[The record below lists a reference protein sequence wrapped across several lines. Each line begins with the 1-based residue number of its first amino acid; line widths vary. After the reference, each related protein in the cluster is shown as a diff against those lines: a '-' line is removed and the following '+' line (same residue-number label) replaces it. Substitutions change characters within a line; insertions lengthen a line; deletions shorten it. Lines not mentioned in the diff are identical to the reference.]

1 MEDSLNK
8 IERTTERSKSSLFD
22 KIIDSVIFDIRKAT
36 GKTVSRKQ
44 LAGYEYVKEFSA
56 SSRAKIKIEEVIE
69 NQVYQFRTETTKNEF
84 VVRYEL
90 ETINEKQTKVIY
102 TETMKSFGIL
112 QQMNDMLLGTILGY
126 FKRKQFKK
134 MLVMMEESY

>member
-1 MEDSLNK
+1 MK
-8 IERTTERSKSSLFD
+8 IEKTLNVPSPVFFD

-90 ETINEKQTKVIY
+90 ETINEKQTKIIY

>member
-1 MEDSLNK
+1 MK
-8 IERTTERSKSSLFD
+8 IEKTLTVPSPVFFD

>member
-1 MEDSLNK
+1 MK
-8 IERTTERSKSSLFD
+8 IEKTLNVPSPVFFD

-90 ETINEKQTKVIY
+90 ETINEKQTKVVY

>member
-1 MEDSLNK
+1 MK
-8 IERTTERSKSSLFD
+8 IEKTLNVPSPVFFD

-36 GKTVSRKQ
+36 GKSVSRKQ

-102 TETMKSFGIL
+102 METMKSFGIL

>member
-1 MEDSLNK
+1 MK
-8 IERTTERSKSSLFD
+8 IEKTLNVPSPVFFD

-84 VVRYEL
+84 IVRYEL

>member
-1 MEDSLNK
+1 MS
-8 IERTTERSKSSLFD
+8 T
-22 KIIDSVIFDIRKAT
+22 
-36 GKTVSRKQ
+36 SRN
-44 LAGYEYVKEFSA
+44 FSA

-134 MLVMMEESY
+134 MLVMMGKNHIKGVL

>member
-1 MEDSLNK
+1 MK
-8 IERTTERSKSSLFD
+8 IEKTLNVPSPVFFD

-56 SSRAKIKIEEVIE
+56 SSRVKIKIEEVIE

>member
-1 MEDSLNK
+1 MNVPSPVF
-8 IERTTERSKSSLFD
+8 FD

>member
-1 MEDSLNK
+1 MK
-8 IERTTERSKSSLFD
+8 IEKTLNVPSPVFFD

-84 VVRYEL
+84 VVRYEI
-90 ETINEKQTKVIY
+90 EAINEKQTKVNY

>member
-1 MEDSLNK
+1 M
-8 IERTTERSKSSLFD
+8 
-22 KIIDSVIFDIRKAT
+22 IFDIRKAT

-44 LAGYEYVKEFSA
+44 LARYEYVKEFSA

>member
-1 MEDSLNK
+1 MK
-8 IERTTERSKSSLFD
+8 IEKTLNVPNPVFFD

>member
-1 MEDSLNK
+1 MK
-8 IERTTERSKSSLFD
+8 IEKTLNVPSPVFFD

-56 SSRAKIKIEEVIE
+56 SSRTKIKIEEVIE

>member
-1 MEDSLNK
+1 MK
-8 IERTTERSKSSLFD
+8 IEKTLNVPSPVFFD

-90 ETINEKQTKVIY
+90 EAINEKQTKVIY

>member
-1 MEDSLNK
+1 MK
-8 IERTTERSKSSLFD
+8 IEKTLNVPSPVFFD

-134 MLVMMEESY
+134 MLVMMEEPY

>member
-1 MEDSLNK
+1 MK
-8 IERTTERSKSSLFD
+8 IEKTLNVPSPVFFD
-22 KIIDSVIFDIRKAT
+22 KIIDSVIFDISKAT

>member
-1 MEDSLNK
+1 MK
-8 IERTTERSKSSLFD
+8 IEKTLNVPSPVFFD

-56 SSRAKIKIEEVIE
+56 SSRAKIKIAEVIE

>member
-1 MEDSLNK
+1 MK
-8 IERTTERSKSSLFD
+8 IEKTLNVPSQVFFD

-56 SSRAKIKIEEVIE
+56 SSRAKIKIEELIE

-84 VVRYEL
+84 VVRYEISAL
-90 ETINEKQTKVIY
+90 NDKQTKVSY

-112 QQMNDMLLGTILGY
+112 QQLNDMLLGTILGY

>member
-1 MEDSLNK
+1 MK
-8 IERTTERSKSSLFD
+8 IEKTLNVPSPVFFD

-102 TETMKSFGIL
+102 TEAMKSFGIL

>member
-1 MEDSLNK
+1 MK
-8 IERTTERSKSSLFD
+8 IEKTLNVPSPVFFD

-112 QQMNDMLLGTILGY
+112 QQMNDMLLLTILGY